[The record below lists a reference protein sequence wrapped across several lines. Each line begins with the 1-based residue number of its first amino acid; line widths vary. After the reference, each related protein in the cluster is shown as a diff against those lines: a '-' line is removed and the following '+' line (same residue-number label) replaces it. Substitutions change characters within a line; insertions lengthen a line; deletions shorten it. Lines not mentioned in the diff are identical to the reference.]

1 MALNMTILRER
12 LREAFGKD
20 SQETV
25 GRRLNMTQGNV
36 SKLLAGLQQPT
47 LETVFHVAEIYDVSV
62 DWLLGISEK
71 KNKVDIASYASAI
84 EMMTNLR
91 NLGVIRVG
99 KERNGDPYIQIKDPI
114 FKKLTQKSL
123 ALYDADIEMYY
134 SWVDS
139 KLSAF
144 GDKSLLSDIV
154 WEDKK
159 VAFLASEASTESN
172 WLEVHDE
179 AYKVQEKYHDI
190 MSDNPGPFGE

>member
-25 GRRLNMTQGNV
+25 GKRLNMTQGNV

-71 KNKVDIASYASAI
+71 KNKVDIASYASDI

-114 FKKLTQKSL
+114 FKNLFIKSL
-123 ALYDADIEMYY
+123 ALFDTDSEIYQ

-144 GDKSLLSDIV
+144 GDKPLLMDIV
-154 WEDKK
+154 WEDEK
-159 VAFLASEASTESN
+159 VAFLASEAMTESN
-172 WLEVHDE
+172 WLEVHAE
-179 AYKVQEKYHDI
+179 ARKAEEKYIDI

>member
-25 GRRLNMTQGNV
+25 GKRLNMTQGNV

-71 KNKVDIASYASAI
+71 KNKVDIASYASDI

-114 FKKLTQKSL
+114 FKNLFIKSL
-123 ALYDADIEMYY
+123 ALFDTDSEIYQ

-144 GDKSLLSDIV
+144 GDKPLLMDIV
-154 WEDKK
+154 WEDEK
-159 VAFLASEASTESN
+159 VAFLASEAMTESN
-172 WLEVHDE
+172 WLEVHAE
-179 AYKVQEKYHDI
+179 ARKAEERYIDI